1 MPIRQ
6 LTSDVAA
13 KIAAGEV
20 VERPASVVKE
30 LIENS
35 IDAGA
40 TQIRVD
46 LTNGGLQLIRVA
58 DNGSG
63 IPADE
68 LPLALSRHATS
79 KVASID
85 DLEHIRSLGFR
96 GEALASIAAV
106 AEVTL
111 LSHYRGTTQGVQVSA
126 NNGHISE
133 ITTAASPE
141 GTTLTVRNLFS
152 AVPAR
157 LKFLKSR
164 HTEVSHC
171 HHLLEQYALAY
182 PEIRFS
188 VFSEGRQ
195 IFATPGDGQLSSAL
209 IEIYGL
215 QIAEQMVPISSL
227 DGKNGDP
234 ERPVVSGYTSVPTCY
249 KSTRQ
254 HMSFFVNRR
263 WVLSRMLSYA
273 VEEAYHSLLMAG
285 RHPLAVVNIVV
296 DPTQIDV
303 NVHPAKTEIRFLK
316 ERRVFAAVQRAV
328 RQTILEEAQMPGWE
342 NNQWIS
348 KQGWMKRTPAYWIV
362 HYLLNP
368 LS

>member
-1 MPIRQ
+1 MPDAKRRVLHSQPHLRSPLDAGKDERDRQVGHRLAVELSTIRQ
-6 LTSDVAA
+6 LPPDVAA

-46 LTNGGLQLIRVA
+46 LVNGGLHLIRVT

-63 IPADE
+63 IPVDE
-68 LPLALSRHATS
+68 LPLALARHATS
-79 KVASID
+79 KVERID

-111 LSHYRGTTQGVQVSA
+111 LSHHRGAEQGAQVSTS
-126 NNGHISE
+126 NGQISE
-133 ITTAASPE
+133 VSAAASPE

-164 HTEVSHC
+164 NTEISHC

-195 IFATPGDGQLSSAL
+195 IFATPGDGQLMSVL
-209 IEIYGL
+209 VEIYGL
-215 QIAEQMVPISSL
+215 QVA
-227 DGKNGDP
+227 
-234 ERPVVSGYTSVPTCY
+234 
-249 KSTRQ
+249 
-254 HMSFFVNRR
+254 
-263 WVLSRMLSYA
+263 
-273 VEEAYHSLLMAG
+273 
-285 RHPLAVVNIVV
+285 
-296 DPTQIDV
+296 
-303 NVHPAKTEIRFLK
+303 
-316 ERRVFAAVQRAV
+316 
-328 RQTILEEAQMPGWE
+328 
-342 NNQWIS
+342 
-348 KQGWMKRTPAYWIV
+348 
-362 HYLLNP
+362 
-368 LS
+368 

>member
-6 LTSDVAA
+6 LAPDVAA

-46 LTNGGLQLIRVA
+46 LMNGGLQLIRVT
-58 DNGSG
+58 DNGCG
-63 IPADE
+63 IPAEE

-79 KVASID
+79 KVAQID

-106 AEVTL
+106 AEVSL
-111 LSHYRGTTQGVQVSA
+111 LSRHRGTEHGAQVGA
-126 NNGHISE
+126 ANGHISE
-133 ITTAASPE
+133 VNIAASPE

-164 HTEVSHC
+164 NTEVSHC
-171 HHLLEQYALAY
+171 LHMLEQYALAY
-182 PEIRFS
+182 PEILFS

-195 IFATPGDGQLSSAL
+195 IFSTPGDGQLSSVL

-215 QIAEQMVPISSL
+215 QVAEQMVPISSL
-227 DGKNGDP
+227 DGREEDA
-234 ERPVVSGYTSVPTCY
+234 ERPVVTGFTSLPTCY

-254 HMSFFVNRR
+254 HISFFVNRR
-263 WVLSRMLSYA
+263 WVLSHMLTA
-273 VEEAYHSLLMAG
+273 ALEAASHS
-285 RHPLAVVNIVV
+285 
-296 DPTQIDV
+296 
-303 NVHPAKTEIRFLK
+303 FL
-316 ERRVFAAVQRAV
+316 
-328 RQTILEEAQMPGWE
+328 P
-342 NNQWIS
+342 
-348 KQGWMKRTPAYWIV
+348 
-362 HYLLNP
+362 
-368 LS
+368 